1 MTTVKLICSV
11 YKSVEMD
18 YMYLYVDKQ
27 EGLRRVPE
35 ALLNT
40 FGKPVHALT
49 FMLEPGRRLAR
60 EDADQVLENI
70 RNHGYHLQF
79 PPVPEDL
86 LPAQYTSLKNT

>member
-1 MTTVKLICSV
+1 MATRKLLCAV
-11 YKSVEMD
+11 YKSEKMD
-18 YMYLYVDKQ
+18 YMYLYVHKQ
-27 EGLRRVPE
+27 EGFGRVPQD
-35 ALLNT
+35 LLNT

-49 FMLEPGRRLAR
+49 FVLEPGRRLAR

-86 LPAQYTSLKNT
+86 LL